1 MLELIVNFGRFV
13 CYPTWT
19 SSVIT
24 RSTVFWLYFLL
35 TVTDFTMADGEENPA
50 TSGSKRK
57 IDQVIESEIIEQE
70 DSSSSSDEEDL
81 FLPHAREILAEVKNT
96 I

>member
-1 MLELIVNFGRFV
+1 
-13 CYPTWT
+13 
-19 SSVIT
+19 
-24 RSTVFWLYFLL
+24 
-35 TVTDFTMADGEENPA
+35 MADGEENPA

-81 FLPHAREILAEVKNT
+81 FLPHAREILAEVKKT